1 MYTCAS
7 MTKCESYT
15 TDDDSNYRWWQ
26 SCCCR
31 QI

>member
-15 TDDDSNYRWWQ
+15 MMMIVTIGDGRVVAVDK
-26 SCCCR
+26 
-31 QI
+31 